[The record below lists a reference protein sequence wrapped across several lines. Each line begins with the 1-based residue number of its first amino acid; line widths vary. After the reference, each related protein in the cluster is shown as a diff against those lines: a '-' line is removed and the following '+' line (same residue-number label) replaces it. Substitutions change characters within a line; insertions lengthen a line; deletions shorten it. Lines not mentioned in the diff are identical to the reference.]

1 MAKSH
6 WLINPK
12 RTEVKRFIKNDKSID
27 GVFEYM
33 FVDTGKIVGLFG
45 KEPPLMTTTISVDID
60 LAREI
65 YERLISQGWRKTEEV
80 WPKKRELVLCSRN
93 LFLLKFAE
101 LWEIKLLKP

>member
-12 RTEVKRFIKNDKSID
+12 KTEVKRFIKNDKSID

-33 FVDTGKIVGLFG
+33 FVDTGRIVGVLG
-45 KEPPLMTTTISVDID
+45 KEPPLMTTTVSVDIE

-65 YERLISQGWRKTEEV
+65 YERLIYQGWRKIEEF
-80 WPKKRELVLCSRN
+80 WQKSDS
-93 LFLLKFAE
+93 
-101 LWEIKLLKP
+101 